1 MKNANLLSRRKWI
14 AATSGCVLAAGVLVA
29 PFQISGTAT
38 IVYAAEKVSA
48 GEMLSQKEAEAR
60 AKQWI
65 TIPAEYKLNDSKL
78 QKADEWRDS
87 PSWTFGWETADKKQ
101 SSSLD
106 VTIDAKTG
114 ELTSFYKYGRDSKMS
129 TKKISQKE
137 AEQIAEAF
145 VEKVAKDK
153 KASLSK
159 ANEIIPVTSEG
170 DLTFI
175 YTRMVDNIPFIENG
189 VTIKVDRKG
198 EIVSY
203 QLDWDNRKIPSS
215 NATISLKEAEK
226 KLYSLLDPQLQ
237 YTELDRYSA
246 RKKEQGTF
254 TPVYQYGNSSAR
266 FLDANSGEA
275 LSMTG
280 RKAENNKKIVPLGDK
295 KSVDKNER
303 PQKIDKTDAEK
314 IAKEWSKKLTDGW
327 VYTGQR
333 GSGSSGDGSGIQSQR
348 WSFTFSPPNQTDPAI
363 TIAINDYGQ
372 IVAYD
377 QQEESEIRNKS
388 EQKAITKQEAEKT
401 ANEFIKKVYAQHTGQ
416 IYLNNESTYYF
427 EEEPLVYTFTYNF
440 LYNDIPINQ
449 SRIEVAVNK
458 YTNQIESSWFG
469 RGQKSFN
476 WKNEDAF
483 ETHKISKEEAVVLET
498 KQKKLLLTYYK
509 APYSTAIEGLEEK
522 DIKELEIPIQLVYR
536 YVGADKNIN
545 AVTGELVSSYGLEEE
560 TPSDIEGHPSEEALL
575 EAIEQGLLRVE
586 DGKIEPDKEV
596 TRAEFIVWMLQL
608 SASLDHRS
616 HRLDEVKPESFS
628 DVPSTH
634 RDYAAISQALK
645 INLIPKTNRFEP
657 DRAITR
663 MEAVDFFMRMLK
675 LEALLSNK
683 EIYQSPYPDLKTE
696 QVPAFALAYSMGY
709 IKTPKGTNVEPTKTI
724 TRAEAA
730 EMIYQ
735 FFTLNK
741 GGR

>member
-1 MKNANLLSRRKWI
+1 MKNANLLSCRKWI
-14 AATSGCVLAAGVLVA
+14 VATSGCVLAAGVLVA

-65 TIPAEYKLNDSKL
+65 TIPAEYKLDDSQL
-78 QKADEWRDS
+78 QKADEWRNS
-87 PSWTFGWETADKKQ
+87 TSWIFSWEAADKKKR
-101 SSSLD
+101 SSLD

-114 ELTSFYKYGRDSKMS
+114 ELTSFNKYGRDSKTS

-153 KASLSK
+153 KAFLSK

-203 QLDWDNRKIPSS
+203 QLDWDSGKIPSS
-215 NATISLKEAEK
+215 KATISLEEAEK

-237 YTELDRYSA
+237 YTELDRYTA
-246 RKKEQGTF
+246 RKKDQGTF

-280 RKAENNKKIVPLGDK
+280 RKAEDKKKIVPLGDK
-295 KSVDKNER
+295 KSFDNES
-303 PQKIDKTDAEK
+303 PQKIDKSDAEK

-327 VYTGQR
+327 IYTGQR
-333 GSGSSGDGSGIQSQR
+333 GSSSSSDGSGIQSQS

-363 TIAINDYGQ
+363 TIHINDYGQ

-377 QQEESEIRNKS
+377 QQEERKKQNKS

-401 ANEFIKKVYAQHTGQ
+401 ANEFIEKVYAQHTGQ
-416 IYLNNESTYYF
+416 IYLINESNYY
-427 EEEPLVYTFTYNF
+427 EEPLDYTFTYKF
-440 LYNDIPINQ
+440 SYNDIPIDQ
-449 SRIEVAVNK
+449 SRIEVEVNK
-458 YTNQIESSWFG
+458 YTNQIESGWLG
-469 RGQKSFN
+469 RGQKSFS

-483 ETHKISKEEAVVLET
+483 ETYKISKEEAVELET

-509 APYSTAIEGLEEK
+509 APYFTAIEGLEEK

-634 RDYAAISQALK
+634 RDYAAISQASK

-663 MEAVDFFMRMLK
+663 MEAMDFFMRMLK